1 MAADTEILE
10 SWKEIAAYLKRDVTT
25 VQRWEKREG
34 LPVHRHLHDKSGSV
48 FARRGELDAWRRART
63 RAPDAPSEPADTERE
78 RTAAPDRG
86 ALGRAD
92 ENGAGHPPVAIVPP
106 APTAESTR
114 RALLFGLAL
123 VAVIVTLGSLRP
135 DTRLATPEPIAFS
148 VEPPDGLALVP
159 NEPPLIAPDGRAV
172 VFVAVAESGISRLVI
187 REIDTVTPRVLPGT
201 EGARYPFWSA
211 DSRQVAFFAD
221 RHLRAVAVGGGE
233 PRAITEAPYGQA
245 GTWDADGVILFPLSA
260 QSGLY
265 RVQMQGGTP
274 VQVTTPEIARGDYAH
289 RVPHYLPDGR
299 RFIFLVKSTR
309 PDREGIYVGSLDGA
323 EPKQLMRA
331 LSEARYASGRL
342 LFVTPPALM
351 AVGLNTS
358 SMKVEGSPVVLA
370 RDTSHESFTAR
381 GLFSVSDNGV
391 IAYSTMRMP
400 AMRLVQID
408 RDGETRELGVAPG
421 TYWDLAPAPRGTTVA
436 LTEMNARTAT
446 RDILLVSLDTGARRQ
461 ITTDPVDDAMPVW
474 SPDGGRLAFSSR
486 RLGSY
491 DIFVTD
497 LAGGAAR
504 PLLTGEGDQWVG
516 DWSPDGRF
524 LVYSSN
530 APGNATRSDLY
541 TFDLESKKSTVL
553 VATRG
558 RDTHARF
565 SPDGRW
571 VAYSCDATGQPEVY
585 LQRFPAQ
592 GHEHYLVSLRGGGYP
607 RWRADGRELY
617 YVDPTGTVMAA
628 SLELGE
634 SPVVGNIAA
643 AARGALARLGPTISG
658 LGADYA
664 PIDLDGR
671 FLVKQPAEPVA
682 GPITVVVNGLNARH
696 AP

>member
-48 FARRGELDAWRRART
+48 FARRAELDAWRRART
-63 RAPDAPSEPADTERE
+63 RAPEPSGDAPAEPDAGGAVERSP
-78 RTAAPDRG
+78 RDDDSGGRPPLPAASP
-86 ALGRAD
+86 
-92 ENGAGHPPVAIVPP
+92 
-106 APTAESTR
+106 ESPR
-114 RALLFGLAL
+114 RALLFALAL
-123 VAVIVTLGSLRP
+123 VAVIVTLGSLKP
-135 DTRLATPEPIAFS
+135 DTLLAPPPPIAFS
-148 VEPPDGLALVP
+148 VEPPAGLALVP
-159 NEPPLIAPDGRAV
+159 NEPPQIAPNGQAI
-172 VFVAVAESGISRLVI
+172 VFVAVSDSGISRLVI
-187 REIDTVTPRVLPGT
+187 REIDTVNPRPLPGT

-221 RHLRAVAVGGGE
+221 RHLKAVAVAGGE
-233 PRAITEAPYGQA
+233 PRTITESPYGQA

-289 RVPHYLPDGR
+289 RAPHYLPDGR
-299 RFIFLVKSTR
+299 RFIFLVRSTR

-323 EPKQLMRA
+323 QPRQLMRA
-331 LSEARYASGRL
+331 LSEARYAHGRL

-351 AVGLNTS
+351 SVGFDMA
-358 SMKVEGSPVVLA
+358 SMAIQGSPVVVA
-370 RDTSHESFTAR
+370 RGTTHESFTAR
-381 GLFSVSDNGV
+381 GLFSVSDTGT
-391 IAYSTMRMP
+391 IAFSTMRTP
-400 AMRLVQID
+400 EMRLVVLNG
-408 RDGETRELGVAPG
+408 RGESLDVNVAAG
-421 TYWDLAPAPRGTTVA
+421 TYWDLAPAPRGDRVA
-436 LTEMNARTAT
+436 VTELNPRSGT
-446 RDILLVSLDTGARRQ
+446 RDIWLLSLERGTRVQ
-461 ITTDPVDDAMPVW
+461 LTTDPANDAMPVW
-474 SPDGGRLAFSSR
+474 SPDGTRIAFSSR

-497 LAGGAAR
+497 VEGQNTR
-504 PLLTGEGDQWVG
+504 SLLTGEGDQWVG
-516 DWSPDGRF
+516 DWSPDGRH

-541 TFDLESKKSTVL
+541 TFDLQTGKSTVF

-571 VAYSCDATGQPEVY
+571 IAYSCDATGQPEVY
-585 LQRFPAQ
+585 LQRFPPQ
-592 GHEHYLVSLRGGGYP
+592 GHGQSLVSVQGGGYP
-607 RWRADGRELY
+607 LWRADGKELY
-617 YVDPTGTVMAA
+617 YVDSMGTVMAA
-628 SLELGE
+628 SLEIGE
-634 SPVVGNIAA
+634 APVVGNVTA
-643 AARGALARLGPTISG
+643 AARGALARLGPMISG

-664 PIDLDGR
+664 PLDLGRR

-682 GPITVVVNGLNARH
+682 GPITVVVNGLTARH
-696 AP
+696 AKTEE